1 MSIPLKQGPPLFSL
15 KLLLHG
21 MAHGWCSINVAECLM
36 PCSTAVPFLLFY
48 PLCYCRPHFLECPQ
62 VLPLANTYSS
72 SKLQVRSQL
81 LWDPFLDLSSLS
93 PSFPFH
99 LTRPITL
106 YSKYQFTSLAHWGDH
121 VLNPFDG
128 RHNSRS
134 WENSTGKKHYKTT
147 RTKQYKHCVQGSYIL
162 VRERQLTSE

>member
-1 MSIPLKQGPPLFSL
+1 MPFALFNS
-15 KLLLHG
+15 
-21 MAHGWCSINVAECLM
+21 CSF
-36 PCSTAVPFLLFY
+36 SPFLPSL
-48 PLCYCRPHFLECPQ
+48 Q
-62 VLPLANTYSS
+62 LPSSLPGMSPSPSSGQQSS

-128 RHNSRS
+128 RHDSRS
-134 WENSTGKKHYKTT
+134 WENSTEKKHYKTT

-162 VRERQLTSE
+162 VTERQLTSE